1 MYIYLDVIFFLNLWI
16 DFLLI
21 ITTNLILKYKISYK
35 KVFLASFVGACS
47 TFTIFIKNDIL
58 LFLAKILFCVI
69 IQIIANGFKGMHTL
83 LENIFYFYLISII
96 LSGTF
101 YLLKID
107 EISIIEKYTLLFI
120 FTPIILY
127 INKKQ
132 IKKLDNYYKDI
143 YDVII
148 VYKNKKYF
156 FNALLDTGNNLYD
169 QYKKR
174 PISIVYSNKLK
185 FDYENG
191 LLVPI
196 ETANEKSIL
205 KCIKVDKIIVD
216 NKEIINPIIGLSNRK
231 INIQDINMILHK
243 DIIGGKK

>member
-16 DFLLI
+16 DFLLLI
-21 ITTNLILKYKISYK
+21 VTNLILKYKISYK
-35 KVFLASFVGACS
+35 RALFSSIIGACS
-47 TFTIFIKNDIL
+47 TFTIFIKNDVL
-58 LFLAKILFCVI
+58 LFCIKILVCAIMQLIV
-69 IQIIANGFKGMHTL
+69 NGYKGLHSL
-83 LENIFYFYLISII
+83 IENIFYFYLVSII
-96 LSGTF
+96 LSGTL
-101 YLLKID
+101 YLFNID
-107 EISIIEKYTLLFI
+107 NINIKEKYLLLFI

-127 INKKQ
+127 ISKKQ
-132 IKKLDNYYKDI
+132 IKKLDSYYKDI
-143 YDVII
+143 YEVII
-148 VYKNKKYF
+148 VYKNKKYY

-185 FDYENG
+185 FDYKNG
-191 LLVPI
+191 ILVPI

-205 KCIKVDKIIVD
+205 KCIKVDKIIVE
-216 NKEIINPIIGLSNRK
+216 NKEIKNPIIGLSDRK